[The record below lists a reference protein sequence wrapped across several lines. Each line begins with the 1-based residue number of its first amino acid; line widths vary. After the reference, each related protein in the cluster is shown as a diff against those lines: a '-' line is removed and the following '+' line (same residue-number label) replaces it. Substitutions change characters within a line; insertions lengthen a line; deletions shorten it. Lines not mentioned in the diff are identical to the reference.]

1 MHRSIVTS
9 PAFAA
14 LRRLLAVGCVAL
26 VMALGAMVVNPAL
39 HALAHANETAAA
51 CGHGDHRHDP
61 VPADSTADS
70 HACAITLF
78 AHGLTLVAPVSIP
91 PATVVVWTEL
101 ALVSVEEPLLTA
113 ARSLHAPPCGP
124 PLV

>member
-1 MHRSIVTS
+1 MHRSNVTS

-14 LRRLLAVGCVAL
+14 LRRLVAAGCVAL
-26 VMALGAMVVNPAL
+26 VLALGAMAVNPAL
-39 HALAHANETAAA
+39 HALAHATDVAAA

-61 VPADSTADS
+61 APVDSTVEG
-70 HACAITLF
+70 HVCAITLF
-78 AHGLTLVAPVSIP
+78 AHGLTLVAPVTIP

-113 ARSLHAPPCGP
+113 PRSLHAPPCGP